1 MDTEAI
7 IDAAAGK
14 QALLSAAL
22 NAKNT
27 AASHELVARVYEKLH
42 EIMSILE
49 EDQKVQEVKGLL
61 DAQPWEELAVPKDCS
76 FNVRMPFE
84 PVKEEIED
92 GKFVFGKDVRVRTL
106 LNTTSD
112 VVERPLQVF
121 ANVRIKV
128 SFSVASN
135 AECALVVESTYVVY
149 VGRNAIHCGVV
160 VVT

>member
-61 DAQPWEELAVPKDCS
+61 DAQPWEELAGETMETKTSLSYAEQAVMQHH
-76 FNVRMPFE
+76 MPLAALI
-84 PVKEEIED
+84 PPYN
-92 GKFVFGKDVRVRTL
+92 L
-106 LNTTSD
+106 L
-112 VVERPLQVF
+112 F
-121 ANVRIKV
+121 
-128 SFSVASN
+128 
-135 AECALVVESTYVVY
+135 
-149 VGRNAIHCGVV
+149 
-160 VVT
+160 